1 MVKSLD
7 ISFGRLYFCTLIFIM
22 AKKRHHLIPLFTTRA
37 TATLSVALVLF
48 ILGLAS
54 FMGIAAHNV
63 TQGIKENMGFV
74 VLFNED
80 VTASDIS
87 SVKTKIEKMGG
98 VRTTV
103 YSSPDAVLD
112 RWQKMVGEEEDIV
125 RLAGVNPFVGELEVK
140 VLPEYASN
148 DSIALLTSPIML
160 MPQVSEIKVHT
171 ALVDRVNSSLRSL
184 SLALVFVAVALL
196 TVSFIL
202 IFNTVRLTVYARR
215 FTIYTMKLVGA
226 TGGFIRRPF
235 LADNIVNGFVAGVIA
250 SLALV
255 ATVWYGRTY
264 EAELGEFL
272 SWEIVVLV
280 LVGMVLTGML
290 ICFIAAIFAANRYLR
305 LSYDEMF
312 K

>member
-1 MVKSLD
+1 
-7 ISFGRLYFCTLIFIM
+7 M
-22 AKKRHHLIPLFTTRA
+22 AKRRHHLIPLFTTRA

-54 FMGIAAHNV
+54 FMGIAAHKV

-87 SVKTKIEKMGG
+87 SVKTKVEKLAG
-98 VRTTV
+98 VRATS

-125 RLAGVNPFVGELEVK
+125 RLAGINPFVGELEVK
-140 VLPEYASN
+140 VRSEYASN
-148 DSIALLTSPIML
+148 DSIALLTAPLML

-171 ALVDRVNSSLRSL
+171 ALVERVNSTLRSI

-202 IFNTVRLTVYARR
+202 IFNTVRLSVYARR

-226 TGGFIRRPF
+226 TGSFIRRPF
-235 LADNIVNGFVAGVIA
+235 LTDNLVNGLVAGLIA
-250 SLALV
+250 SAALV
-255 ATVWYGRTY
+255 AAVCYGRRY
-264 EAELGEFL
+264 EAEVGVLL
-272 SWEIVVLV
+272 DWDVVAAV
-280 LVGMVLTGML
+280 LVGVILTGML
-290 ICFIAAIFAANRYLR
+290 ICLVAAIFAANRYLR

>member
-1 MVKSLD
+1 
-7 ISFGRLYFCTLIFIM
+7 M

-125 RLAGVNPFVGELEVK
+125 RLAGVNPLSG
-140 VLPEYASN
+140 
-148 DSIALLTSPIML
+148 
-160 MPQVSEIKVHT
+160 
-171 ALVDRVNSSLRSL
+171 SLR
-184 SLALVFVAVALL
+184 
-196 TVSFIL
+196 
-202 IFNTVRLTVYARR
+202 
-215 FTIYTMKLVGA
+215 
-226 TGGFIRRPF
+226 
-235 LADNIVNGFVAGVIA
+235 
-250 SLALV
+250 
-255 ATVWYGRTY
+255 
-264 EAELGEFL
+264 
-272 SWEIVVLV
+272 
-280 LVGMVLTGML
+280 
-290 ICFIAAIFAANRYLR
+290 
-305 LSYDEMF
+305 
-312 K
+312 